1 MTRENFIDTVTYLV
15 KEYMND
21 FSDFDSNPQIRVNPA
36 TLGLRLINGSEM
48 LDELADSDERVED
61 AAGAQ
66 GAASEVATD
75 FQVTYN
81 PDFYPVK
88 DLLKVET
95 GKPAVPDTVAI
106 RAVAEKYF

>member
-88 DLLKVET
+88 DLLKVEK
-95 GKPAVPDTVAI
+95 GKPTVPDTVAI

>member
-36 TLGLRLINGSEM
+36 TLGLRLINGSDM
-48 LDELADSDERVED
+48 LEEIADSDERVED

-66 GAASEVATD
+66 GAASELATD

-88 DLLKVET
+88 AMLKVED
-95 GKPAVPDTVAI
+95 GKRAEPDTEAI
-106 RAVAEKYF
+106 RRVAEKYF

>member
-21 FSDFDSNPQIRVNPA
+21 FSDFDSNPQIRVNLA

-66 GAASEVATD
+66 GAASEVVTD

-95 GKPAVPDTVAI
+95 GKPTVPDTVAI